1 MSLQLSQ
8 VPGALGIPG
17 VQRWYEEEAEATQPP
32 TQEVPSP
39 PDALLGTHGG
49 WLLGWK
55 LGS

>member
-17 VQRWYEEEAEATQPP
+17 VQQWYEEEAEATQPP